1 MKNRF
6 LKFKIFCT
14 IVLTI
19 LLLSVNLYAAS
30 DNSNSEVK
38 EAVYLGVENYGN
50 LKKDKDEKS
59 IKNFEHKFFIDGQI
73 KNFKIKSDETKN
85 DGLPKFQTQNKLWEG
100 YIYKV
105 KIDNNEIVDAE
116 LLNSNSKD
124 MIKGKLS
131 DISAEELKV
140 DGKSIKLNNDS
151 KIYKINWIAGGTLV
165 EETDFDKAKNAS
177 VKVTLDKDGNA
188 KNIYITFIRKDYKAP
203 VSYEPG
209 KKTLK
214 NFLSSALQPVGTT
227 LYVYGGTWDWQD
239 DGSSLNAR
247 TIGLSESWL
256 DFFQYQDQ
264 NYSYSLDKKDNA
276 KDYYPNGSWNQYY
289 YAGIDCSGYVAW
301 SVYNTLNDKSGNEGY
316 VMSATKMAKDF
327 ASRSWGT
334 YTNDYS
340 IPTNDKNSDFK
351 VGDIFSM
358 NGHVWIC
365 LGTCSDG
372 SIVIMHSTPSDSKNG
387 KPGGGVQ
394 ISGLGYDKNAK
405 AYKLAD
411 YYMKKYYPE
420 WDERYGA
427 VLKNIKDYTT
437 IKKDTDAG
445 KFSWNLKNGILSDP
459 DKYAEKSPE
468 EILKDLFNEKENSAQ
483 EVIFTID
490 KNEYK
495 KIIDGKESSF
505 NMDVA
510 PIIKQDRTL
519 LPIRYLAE
527 SLGAKINW
535 DKNTRTA
542 TFIKNDEKVSV
553 QVDTGKILLSN
564 GQEYKLQN
572 KVLIKNDRILLSL
585 TNISKL
591 FKMTNGN
598 INDGISQDIEWDGSL
613 RTVSV
618 KIK

>member
-1 MKNRF
+1 MGW
-6 LKFKIFCT
+6 KI
-14 IVLTI
+14 
-19 LLLSVNLYAAS
+19 
-30 DNSNSEVK
+30 
-38 EAVYLGVENYGN
+38 
-50 LKKDKDEKS
+50 
-59 IKNFEHKFFIDGQI
+59 
-73 KNFKIKSDETKN
+73 
-85 DGLPKFQTQNKLWEG
+85 W
-100 YIYKV
+100 
-105 KIDNNEIVDAE
+105 
-116 LLNSNSKD
+116 
-124 MIKGKLS
+124 
-131 DISAEELKV
+131 
-140 DGKSIKLNNDS
+140 
-151 KIYKINWIAGGTLV
+151 
-165 EETDFDKAKNAS
+165 
-177 VKVTLDKDGNA
+177 
-188 KNIYITFIRKDYKAP
+188 
-203 VSYEPG
+203 
-209 KKTLK
+209 
-214 NFLSSALQPVGTT
+214 SS
-227 LYVYGGTWDWQD
+227 
-239 DGSSLNAR
+239 
-247 TIGLSESWL
+247 
-256 DFFQYQDQ
+256 F
-264 NYSYSLDKKDNA
+264 
-276 KDYYPNGSWNQYY
+276 
-289 YAGIDCSGYVAW
+289 
-301 SVYNTLNDKSGNEGY
+301 
-316 VMSATKMAKDF
+316 
-327 ASRSWGT
+327 
-334 YTNDYS
+334 
-340 IPTNDKNSDFK
+340 
-351 VGDIFSM
+351 
-358 NGHVWIC
+358 
-365 LGTCSDG
+365 
-372 SIVIMHSTPSDSKNG
+372 
-387 KPGGGVQ
+387 
-394 ISGLGYDKNAK
+394 
-405 AYKLAD
+405 
-411 YYMKKYYPE
+411 
-420 WDERYGA
+420 
-427 VLKNIKDYTT
+427 KNIKDYTT